1 MARTRSVLSALAL
14 GVSMIMTSSAWAADA
29 SITVAFIPG
38 IASDPFFKAMEL
50 GARKAADELG
60 VKLMWQGSSVD
71 YSPQEEIPFV
81 DAAFANKVDALIL
94 VPTDPDSLQASVAK
108 AKALKIPVVTVD
120 TTVTD
125 QTYLTSH
132 ITGDNVDGGR
142 VAAKALAEQIG
153 DKGKVFIMSSSP
165 SATTNTLREKG
176 FRDEIAKHSG
186 ITIVGREYANSQP
199 ARATSAVNTILLNYA
214 DLAGIFAV
222 DGTTTLGSVAALR
235 NANRAGSVK
244 LIGYDAYKAEVDAVK
259 EGVVS
264 ALVAQQPAHEAELA
278 LQFAKAKV
286 TGKDV
291 DKIQKNVLIPTVL
304 ITKDNLDKTSVY
316 QYVE

>member
-1 MARTRSVLSALAL
+1 MARTRSVMSALAL
-14 GVSMIMTSSAWAADA
+14 GVSIIMTSSAWAADA

-50 GARKAADELG
+50 GARKAADQLG

-81 DAAFANKVDALIL
+81 DAAFANKIDALIL

-108 AKALKIPVVTVD
+108 AEALKIPVVTVD

-125 QTYLTSH
+125 QTYLTS
-132 ITGDNVDGGR
+132 TSPATTSTA
-142 VAAKALAEQIG
+142 VASPLRRWPSRSAIRAKC
-153 DKGKVFIMSSSP
+153 SSCPVRLRRRPTPCARRASARRSP
-165 SATTNTLREKG
+165 STPAFPSSVSSTPTASRRARPQWSTPS
-176 FRDEIAKHSG
+176 FS
-186 ITIVGREYANSQP
+186 ITPISPASSQST
-199 ARATSAVNTILLNYA
+199 ARPRSAA
-214 DLAGIFAV
+214 
-222 DGTTTLGSVAALR
+222 SR
-235 NANRAGSVK
+235 NANRVGSVK

-264 ALVAQQPAHEAELA
+264 ALVAQQPAREAELA

-286 TGKDV
+286 TGNDV

>member
-1 MARTRSVLSALAL
+1 MARTRLAMSALAL

-108 AKALKIPVVTVD
+108 AEALKIPVVTVD

-153 DKGKVFIMSSSP
+153 D
-165 SATTNTLREKG
+165 
-176 FRDEIAKHSG
+176 
-186 ITIVGREYANSQP
+186 
-199 ARATSAVNTILLNYA
+199 
-214 DLAGIFAV
+214 
-222 DGTTTLGSVAALR
+222 
-235 NANRAGSVK
+235 
-244 LIGYDAYKAEVDAVK
+244 
-259 EGVVS
+259 
-264 ALVAQQPAHEAELA
+264 
-278 LQFAKAKV
+278 
-286 TGKDV
+286 
-291 DKIQKNVLIPTVL
+291 
-304 ITKDNLDKTSVY
+304 
-316 QYVE
+316 